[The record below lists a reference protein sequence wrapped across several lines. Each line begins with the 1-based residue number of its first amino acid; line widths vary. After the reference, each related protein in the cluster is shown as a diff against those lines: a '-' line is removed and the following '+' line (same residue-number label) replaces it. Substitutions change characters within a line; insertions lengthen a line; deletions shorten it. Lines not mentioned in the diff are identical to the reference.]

1 MIRAIA
7 RLPALCLLSLCA
19 ALPVAAQVTTQEE
32 YGTWAVIT
40 DPFPSTGGGGIMI
53 GGYRPVVS
61 GAACT
66 IDFTAIEPNGTIHR
80 NSIVF
85 DAAPAQGGIL
95 CTNGRWC
102 FDDGSAEGTTPF
114 RVFVRDGVARG
125 HPL

>member
-1 MIRAIA
+1 MTRLALALLLGLTAMGSSRA
-7 RLPALCLLSLCA
+7 
-19 ALPVAAQVTTQEE
+19 EE
-32 YGTWAVIT
+32 DYGAWAVIT

-61 GAACT
+61 GATCST
-66 IDFTAIEPNGTIHR
+66 DFTAIEPNGTVHR

-85 DAAPAQGGIL
+85 DAVPAQGGIL
-95 CTNGRWC
+95 CTNGRWRSA
-102 FDDGSAEGTTPF
+102 DGAVSGTTPF